1 MTKQK
6 IDFQD
11 LIIRYEFFSTENHT
25 SVRLEKS
32 KVKVKNYLHLDSDSS
47 NSRVGSA
54 ALFASGRRRQTPDVV
69 GWGGDDVEDE
79 DDTACLLS
87 NDELRQ
93 EQRRVIREQDEG
105 AYMEGWLKLKL

>member
-1 MTKQK
+1 M
-6 IDFQD
+6 
-11 LIIRYEFFSTENHT
+11 
-25 SVRLEKS
+25 
-32 KVKVKNYLHLDSDSS
+32 
-47 NSRVGSA
+47 
-54 ALFASGRRRQTPDVV
+54 
-69 GWGGDDVEDE
+69 EDE